1 MFTNF
6 SAMNLYFCRPISHE
20 GILAFNLIR
29 KLTTY
34 LLLLVCFTAGAGQ
47 PSDRGK
53 LLAPG
58 SVFTPDT
65 VVTHTPPAAPD
76 TIPGHGIA
84 PVSRLLTDTIPVKD
98 PFQVPDTI
106 PVIEPLRV
114 SDIQADSLQTDT
126 VRKEPAPVLEA
137 PINYNAADSIVVSLD
152 SKKVFLYKEAVVT
165 YQEIELKADYI
176 ALDLNTKEVYA
187 EGIKD
192 TAGVVQGS
200 PVFKDGSDEF
210 ESKTIRYNFKTQKG
224 IIQDVRTEQGE
235 GYVQGARTKKIDKK
249 VFIMENGKYTTCDAD
264 HPHFYLN
271 MTRAKVISN
280 KKIITGPAYMVLE
293 DFPIY
298 FPFLPFGFF
307 PNSPS
312 YSSGII
318 IPSYGEEQNRGFFL
332 REGGYYIAA
341 SPYYDLT
348 LKGDIYSKGSWAT
361 NISSNYKKR
370 YKFSGNFNF
379 SYNLNKYGE
388 KDLPDSYETKGF
400 SLRWSHSQ
408 DSKANP
414 FQSFSANVNLS
425 TSSYDKENSN
435 NIQNYLST
443 TKSSSI
449 SYTKKW
455 ENSPFNMS
463 ANFRHS
469 QNSTDST
476 MTISFPELTFN
487 MSKIYPF
494 RSRNR
499 SGKLKFYEKIGFS
512 YTGNIKNSITAKEDE
527 ILKKSLIR
535 DWSNGW
541 KHSIPVTL
549 PSFNLFKYVNMSPSV
564 SYSERWYTQV
574 TEKKYYFD
582 EIAQTET
589 LVTDTLYGFKRNYE
603 YSYSLSSSTNIY
615 GMYLMKNPN
624 SRLKAIRHK
633 VTPSASFSYRPDF
646 GDPKYGFWDSY
657 LDKDGKEVFYNRFEG
672 AVFGSSGRGESGAIT
687 FSLANNV
694 EAKVLAKND
703 TATSTN
709 DDAKAG
715 ADAEKFKKV
724 KIIDNLSFSGSYNLV
739 ADSLNLSNISIRG
752 RTTIKDVAINFG
764 GTLNP
769 YMADESGRS
778 YNEFTWNHKSGLA
791 RLGRLTNANLSFGM
805 SFKSKDKSQSGTV
818 TEEGAEK
825 KEPEPPVS
833 PFPGPLYADF
843 SIPWDFNFNYSLS
856 YSRPNPF
863 QKASVNQSLNFS
875 GSLTLTEKWNM
886 RLTTNFDIEARKF
899 SFTTFNVS
907 RNLHCFNMSFNFVP
921 FGDRKSY
928 SFTLNA
934 SSSML
939 KDLKIDK
946 RRSWYDNN

>member
-1 MFTNF
+1 LQTN
-6 SAMNLYFCRPISHE
+6 SHE
-20 GILAFNLIR
+20 GYLAIDLIR

-34 LLLLVCFTAGAGQ
+34 LLLLGCFTAGAGEFTDTGF
-47 PSDRGK
+47 PSEPVI
-53 LLAPG
+53 A
-58 SVFTPDT
+58 SV
-65 VVTHTPPAAPD
+65 PD
-76 TIPGHGIA
+76 TIKQERRSGIK
-84 PVSRLLTDTIPVKD
+84 DTIPVHV
-98 PFQVPDTI
+98 PGQMPDTI
-106 PVIEPLRV
+106 KIQDSDTIRV
-114 SDIQADSLQTDT
+114 SGPFQLSDSIQAVGPAASDSLQNDT
-126 VRKEPAPVLEA
+126 IRKEPAPVLEA
-137 PINYNAADSIVVSLD
+137 PIQYNAVDSIVVSLE

-165 YQEIELKADYI
+165 YEDIELKADYI

-187 EGIKD
+187 EGVPD
-192 TAGVVQGS
+192 TAGVVKGS
-200 PVFKDGSDEF
+200 PVFKDGSEEF

-235 GYVQGARTKKIDKK
+235 GYVQGARTKKIDKD
-249 VFIMENGKYTTCDAD
+249 VFIMKNGKYTTCDAE

-271 MTRAKVISN
+271 MTKAKVISN

-298 FPFLPFGFF
+298 FPILPFGFF

-361 NISSNYKKR
+361 YISSNYKKR
-370 YKFSGNFNF
+370 YKFSGNFSF
-379 SYNLNKYGE
+379 SYNINQYGE
-388 KDLPDSYETKGF
+388 KDLPTSYKTKRF
-400 SLRWSHSQ
+400 SLRWSHTQ

-435 NIQNYLST
+435 DVQNYLST

-476 MTISFPELTFN
+476 MTLSFPELTFN
-487 MSKIYPF
+487 MAKIYPF
-494 RSRNR
+494 RSKTR
-499 SGKLKFYEKIGFS
+499 SGKIKFYEKIGFS

-527 ILKKSLIR
+527 ILKKSLIK
-535 DWSNGW
+535 DWDNGW
-541 KHSIPVTL
+541 KHSIPITL
-549 PSFNLFKYVNMSPSV
+549 PSFNLFKYVNMSPSF
-564 SYSERWYTQV
+564 SYSERWYTN
-574 TEKKYYFD
+574 TIEKRYYFNQIERVD
-582 EIAQTET
+582 S
-589 LVTDTLYGFKRNYE
+589 LVTDTIYGFKRNYE

-615 GMYLMKNPN
+615 GMYTIKNPN
-624 SRLKAIRHK
+624 SRVKQIRHK
-633 VTPSASFSYRPDF
+633 VTPSVSFSYRPDF

-657 LDKDGKEVFYNRFEG
+657 IDKDGKEIFYNRFENG
-672 AVFGSSGRGESGAIT
+672 TFGSSGRGESGAIS
-687 FSLANNV
+687 FSLANNL

-703 TATSTN
+703 TSEN
-709 DDAKAG
+709 
-715 ADAEKFKKV
+715 AEKFKKV

-739 ADSLNLSNISIRG
+739 ADSMNLSNISIRG
-752 RTTIKDVAINFG
+752 RTTIKGVSVNFG

-769 YMADESGRS
+769 YMADEQGRS
-778 YNEFTWNHKSGLA
+778 YDEYTWNHKNGLA
-791 RLGRLTNANLSFGM
+791 KLGRLTNANLSFGM
-805 SFKSKDKSQSGTV
+805 SFKSKEKKQAATAEGETA
-818 TEEGAEK
+818 GAEGK
-825 KEPEPPVS
+825 TEDQPAKELPFS
-833 PFPGPLYADF
+833 PFPVPEYYDF
-843 SIPWDFNFNYSLS
+843 SIPWDFNFNYSMS
-856 YSRPNPF
+856 YSHPNPF
-863 QKASVNQSLNFS
+863 QKATVNQSLNFS
-875 GSLTLTEKWNM
+875 GSLSLTDKWNM
-886 RLTTNFDIEARKF
+886 RLTTNFDIEAKKF
-899 SFTTFNVS
+899 SFTTFNVT

-946 RRSWYDNN
+946 RRSWYDNQ

>member
-1 MFTNF
+1 M
-6 SAMNLYFCRPISHE
+6 CHE
-20 GILAFNLIR
+20 GFLACNLIR

-47 PSDRGK
+47 LPDSGK
-53 LLAPG
+53 SLDPG
-58 SVFTPDT
+58 SGLMRDT
-65 VVTHTPPAAPD
+65 VLTPVPQALSD
-76 TIPGHGIA
+76 TVAVSGATLLPHAIA
-84 PVSRLLTDTIPVKD
+84 GTDTV
-98 PFQVPDTI
+98 
-106 PVIEPLRV
+106 PVIDSLRV
-114 SDIQADSLQTDT
+114 AGIPADSLQTDT
-126 VRKEPAPVLEA
+126 VRKEPAPMLEA
-137 PINYNAADSIVVSLD
+137 PINYNAADSIVISLD
-152 SKKVFLYKEAVVT
+152 QKKVFLYKEAVVT
-165 YQEIELKADYI
+165 YQDIELKADYI
-176 ALDLNTKEVYA
+176 ALDLNSKEVYA
-187 EGIKD
+187 EGVKD
-192 TAGVVQGS
+192 TAGVAQGP
-200 PVFKDGSDEF
+200 PVFKDGSDEY

-224 IIQDVRTEQGE
+224 IIEDVRTQQGE

-249 VFIMENGKYTTCDAD
+249 VFIMKNGKYTTCDAE

-271 MTRAKVISN
+271 MTKAKVISN

-293 DFPIY
+293 DFPLY
-298 FPFLPFGFF
+298 FPILPFGFF

-318 IPSYGEEQNRGFFL
+318 IPTYGEEQNRGFFL

-361 NISSNYKKR
+361 NVTTNYKKR

-379 SYNLNKYGE
+379 SYNINKYGE
-388 KDLPDSYETKGF
+388 KDLPNSYETKGF

-414 FQSFSANVNLS
+414 FQTFSANVNLS

-463 ANFRHS
+463 VNFRHS

-476 MTISFPELTFN
+476 LTLSFPEMTFN

-494 RSRNR
+494 RSKNR

-541 KHSIPVTL
+541 KHSIPITL
-549 PSFNLFKYVNMSPSV
+549 PSFNLLKYINMSPSV
-564 SYSERWYTQV
+564 SYSERWYTQSV
-574 TEKKYYFD
+574 ERNYSFD
-582 EIAQTET
+582 GIAQTER
-589 LVTDTLYGFKRNYE
+589 LVIDTIYGFKRNYE
-603 YSYSLSSSTNIY
+603 YSYSLSGSTNIY
-615 GMYLMKNPN
+615 GMYLMKNQD

-633 VTPSASFSYRPDF
+633 VTPSMSFSYRPDF

-703 TATSTN
+703 TAKST
-709 DDAKAG
+709 G
-715 ADAEKFKKV
+715 ADAEDQKYKKV
-724 KIIDNLSFSGSYNLV
+724 KIIDNLSLSGSYNLV
-739 ADSLNLSNISIRG
+739 ADSMNLSNISIRG

-769 YMADESGRS
+769 YMTDESGRA
-778 YNEFTWNHKSGLA
+778 YHAYTWNHEQGLA
-791 RLGRLTNANLSFGM
+791 KLGRLTNANLSFGM
-805 SFKSKDKSQSGTV
+805 SFKSKDKSQSATATEKPAEG
-818 TEEGAEK
+818 TEETER
-825 KEPEPPVS
+825 ELPFS
-833 PFPGPLYADF
+833 PFPVLPYADF
-843 SIPWDFNFNYSLS
+843 KLPWDFNFNYSLS
-856 YSRPNPF
+856 YSRPNPN

-939 KDLKIDK
+939 KDLKVDK
-946 RRSWYDNN
+946 RRSWYDNK

>member
-1 MFTNF
+1 M
-6 SAMNLYFCRPISHE
+6 L
-20 GILAFNLIR
+20 
-29 KLTTY
+29 
-34 LLLLVCFTAGAGQ
+34 
-47 PSDRGK
+47 
-53 LLAPG
+53 
-58 SVFTPDT
+58 SVADT
-65 VVTHTPPAAPD
+65 VKTAPVLPD
-76 TIPGHGIA
+76 TIQG
-84 PVSRLLTDTIPVKD
+84 SSSLLE
-98 PFQVPDTI
+98 PDTI
-106 PVIEPLRV
+106 KTSEAIPDTIKIKGSPAT
-114 SDIQADSLQTDT
+114 ADSLQNDT
-126 VRKEPAPVLEA
+126 TKKAQAPVLEA
-137 PINYNAADSIVVSLD
+137 PINYNAKDSIVVALD

-165 YQEIELKADYI
+165 YQDIELKADFI
-176 ALDLNTKEVYA
+176 QLDLNTKEVYA
-187 EGIKD
+187 EGVKD

-210 ESKTIRYNFKTQKG
+210 ESKDIRYNFKSQKG
-224 IIQDVRTEQGE
+224 IIHDVKTEQGE
-235 GYVQGARTKKIDKK
+235 GYVQSERAKKTDKD
-249 VFIMENGKYTTCDAD
+249 VFIMKNGKYTTCDAD

-271 MTRAKVISN
+271 MTKAKVISN

-307 PNSPS
+307 PNSES

-361 NISSNYKKR
+361 YLSSNYKKR
-370 YKFSGNFNF
+370 YKFSGNFSF
-379 SYNLNKYGE
+379 SYNLNQYGE
-388 KDLPDSYETKGF
+388 KDLPTSYKTKGF
-400 SLRWSHSQ
+400 SVRWSHTQ

-435 NIQNYLST
+435 DIQNYLST

-463 ANFRHS
+463 VNFRHS

-476 MTISFPELTFN
+476 MSLSFPEMTFN

-494 RSRNR
+494 RAKHR
-499 SGKLKFYEKIGFS
+499 SGKLKFYENIGFS
-512 YTGNIKNSITAKEDE
+512 YTGNIKNSITAKEDV
-527 ILKKSLIR
+527 ILKKSLVK

-541 KHSIPVTL
+541 KHSIPITL
-549 PSFNLFKYVNMSPSV
+549 PSFNLFKYINMSPSV
-564 SYSERWYTQV
+564 SYSERWYLSTINRHYEYDEVNQV
-574 TEKKYYFD
+574 GEV
-582 EIAQTET
+582 
-589 LVTDTLYGFKRNYE
+589 VTDTVYGFKRNYE

-615 GMYLMKNPN
+615 GMYTMKNPN
-624 SRLKAIRHK
+624 WRLKQIRHK
-633 VTPSASFSYRPDF
+633 ITPSVSFSYRPDF
-646 GDPKYGFWDSY
+646 GAPRFGFWDSY
-657 LDKDGKEVFYNRFEG
+657 IDGTGKEVFYDHFEKG
-672 AVFGSSGRGESGAIT
+672 VFGSSGRGESGAIS

-703 TATSTN
+703 TAAN
-709 DDAKAG
+709 
-715 ADAEKFKKV
+715 AEKFKKI

-739 ADSLNLSNISIRG
+739 ADSMNLSTISIRG
-752 RTTIKDVAINFG
+752 RTTIKGVSVNFG
-764 GTLNP
+764 GTVNP
-769 YMADESGRS
+769 YMTDSEGNAIDE
-778 YNEFTWNHKSGLA
+778 YAWNHKSGLA
-791 RLGRLTNANLSFGM
+791 KLGRLTNANLSFGM
-805 SFKSKDKSQSGTV
+805 SFKSKEAKQEQAAG
-818 TEEGAEK
+818 EEQ
-825 KEPEPPVS
+825 KEQVPFS
-833 PFPGPLYADF
+833 PFPLPEYADF
-843 SIPWDFNFNYSLS
+843 SMPWDMNFNYSLS
-856 YSRPNPF
+856 YSRQNPY
-863 QKASVNQSLNFS
+863 QKASVSQSINFS

-886 RLTTNFDIEARKF
+886 RLTTNFDVEARKF

-946 RRSWYDNN
+946 RRSWYDNQ

>member
-1 MFTNF
+1 M
-6 SAMNLYFCRPISHE
+6 CHE
-20 GILAFNLIR
+20 GFFACNLIR

-34 LLLLVCFTAGAGQ
+34 LLLLVCSTAGAGQ
-47 PSDRGK
+47 IRDSGK
-53 LLAPG
+53 SLAPESG
-58 SVFTPDT
+58 LMRDT
-65 VVTHTPPAAPD
+65 VLTPVPPALSD
-76 TIPGHGIA
+76 TVAVSGATLLPHTIA
-84 PVSRLLTDTIPVKD
+84 GTDT
-98 PFQVPDTI
+98 
-106 PVIEPLRV
+106 VIDSLRV
-114 SDIQADSLQTDT
+114 AGIPSDSLQADT
-126 VRKEPAPVLEA
+126 VRKEPAPMLEA
-137 PINYNAADSIVVSLD
+137 PINYNAADSIVISLD
-152 SKKVFLYKEAVVT
+152 QKKVFLYKEAVVT
-165 YQEIELKADYI
+165 YQDIELKADYI
-176 ALDLNTKEVYA
+176 ALDLNSKEVYA
-187 EGIKD
+187 EGVKD
-192 TAGVVQGS
+192 TAGVAQGS
-200 PVFKDGSDEF
+200 PVFKDGSDEY

-224 IIQDVRTEQGE
+224 IIEDVRTQQGE

-249 VFIMENGKYTTCDAD
+249 VFIMKNGKYTTCDAE

-271 MTRAKVISN
+271 MTKAKVISN

-293 DFPIY
+293 DFPLY
-298 FPFLPFGFF
+298 FPILPFGFF

-318 IPSYGEEQNRGFFL
+318 IPTYGEEQNRGFFL

-361 NISSNYKKR
+361 NVTTNYKKR

-379 SYNLNKYGE
+379 SYNINKYGE
-388 KDLPDSYETKGF
+388 KDLPNSYETKGF

-414 FQSFSANVNLS
+414 FQTFSANVNLS

-463 ANFRHS
+463 VNFRHS

-476 MTISFPELTFN
+476 LTLSFPEMTFN

-494 RSRNR
+494 RSKNR

-541 KHSIPVTL
+541 KHSIPITL
-549 PSFNLFKYVNMSPSV
+549 PSFNLLKYINMSPSV
-564 SYSERWYTQV
+564 SYSERWYTRSV
-574 TEKKYYFD
+574 ERNYSFD

-589 LVTDTLYGFKRNYE
+589 LVIDTIYGFKRNYE
-603 YSYSLSSSTNIY
+603 YSYSLSGSTNIY
-615 GMYLMKNPN
+615 GMYLMKNQN

-633 VTPSASFSYRPDF
+633 VTPSMSFSYRPDF

-703 TATSTN
+703 TAKSTS
-709 DDAKAG
+709 AG
-715 ADAEKFKKV
+715 ADAEDQKYKKV
-724 KIIDNLSFSGSYNLV
+724 KIIDNLSLSGSYNLV
-739 ADSLNLSNISIRG
+739 ADSMNLSNISIRG

-769 YMADESGRS
+769 YMTDESGRA
-778 YNEFTWNHKSGLA
+778 YHAYTWNHEQGLA
-791 RLGRLTNANLSFGM
+791 KLGRLTNANLSFGM
-805 SFKSKDKSQSGTV
+805 SFKSKDKSQSATATEKPAEE
-818 TEEGAEK
+818 TEET
-825 KEPEPPVS
+825 EPELPFS
-833 PFPGPLYADF
+833 PFPVLPYADF
-843 SIPWDFNFNYSLS
+843 KLPWDFNFNYSLS
-856 YSRPNPF
+856 YSRPNPN

-939 KDLKIDK
+939 KDLKVDK
-946 RRSWYDNN
+946 RRSWYDNK

>member
-1 MFTNF
+1 M
-6 SAMNLYFCRPISHE
+6 
-20 GILAFNLIR
+20 
-29 KLTTY
+29 
-34 LLLLVCFTAGAGQ
+34 TAGAGNLRLPGYRPA
-47 PSDRGK
+47 PSLMHWSDTISKNNQSG
-53 LLAPG
+53 
-58 SVFTPDT
+58 PDT
-65 VVTHTPPAAPD
+65 LRRGRHRLPKD
-76 TIPGHGIA
+76 TLA
-84 PVSRLLTDTIPVKD
+84 VSVN
-98 PFQVPDTI
+98 
-106 PVIEPLRV
+106 
-114 SDIQADSLQTDT
+114 DSLANDT
-126 VRKEPAPVLEA
+126 TAKEAPVLEA
-137 PINYNAADSIVVSLD
+137 PISYNAADSIVVSLD
-152 SKKVFLYKEAVVT
+152 GKKVYLYKDAVVT

-176 ALDLNTKEVYA
+176 RLDLNSKEVYA
-187 EGIKD
+187 EGVPD
-192 TAGVVQGS
+192 TAGVISGA

-210 ESKTIRYNFKTQKG
+210 ESKNIRYNFKTQKG
-224 IIQDVRTEQGE
+224 IIEDVKTEQGE
-235 GYVQGARTKKIDKK
+235 GYVQGKRTKKVDKE
-249 VFIMENGKYTTCDAD
+249 VFIMKDGKYTTCDAD

-298 FPFLPFGFF
+298 FPILPFGFF

-312 YSSGII
+312 YSSGVI

-361 NISSNYKKR
+361 YLSSNYKKR
-370 YKFSGNFNF
+370 YKFSGNFSF
-379 SYNLNKYGE
+379 SYNVNQYGE
-388 KDLPDSYETKGF
+388 RDLPTSYKTKGF
-400 SLRWSHSQ
+400 SVRWSHTQ

-425 TSSYDKENSN
+425 TSSYDKENSTN
-435 NIQNYLST
+435 VQNYLST

-463 ANFRHS
+463 VNFRHS

-476 MTISFPELTFN
+476 MTLSFPEMTFN

-494 RSRNR
+494 RSKNR
-499 SGKLKFYEKIGFS
+499 AGKLKFYEKIGFS
-512 YTGNIKNSITAKEDE
+512 YTGNIKNTITAKEDE
-527 ILKKSLIR
+527 ILKQSLIK
-535 DWSNGW
+535 DWDNGW
-541 KHSIPVTL
+541 RHSIPITL

-564 SYSERWYTQV
+564 SYSERWYTNNI
-574 TEKKYYFD
+574 KKRYYFD
-582 EIAQTET
+582 QVERKEI
-589 LVTDTLYGFKRNYE
+589 LVTDTVYGFKRNYE

-615 GMYLMKNPN
+615 GMYQMKNPDW
-624 SRLKAIRHK
+624 RLRAIRHK
-633 VTPSASFSYRPDF
+633 VTPSVSFSYRPDF

-657 LDKDGKEVFYNRFEG
+657 IDKNGKEVFYNRFENG
-672 AVFGSSGRGESGAIT
+672 TFGSSGSGESGAIT

-703 TATSTN
+703 TVKSG
-709 DDAKAG
+709 DSGGDESDKY
-715 ADAEKFKKV
+715 KKV
-724 KIIDNLSFSGSYNLV
+724 KIVDNLSFSGSYNLV
-739 ADSLNLSNISIRG
+739 ADSMNLSNISIRG
-752 RTTIKDVAINFG
+752 RTTIKGVSVNFG

-769 YMADESGRS
+769 YMADSAGHA
-778 YNEFTWNHKSGLA
+778 YDAYTWNHRNGFGK
-791 RLGRLTNANLSFGM
+791 LGRLTNANLSFGM
-805 SFKSKDKSQSGTV
+805 SFRSKEKKAPA
-818 TEEGAEK
+818 EEGEEESAAAV
-825 KEPEPPVS
+825 PPPFS
-833 PFPGPLYADF
+833 PFPVPEYADF
-843 SIPWDFNFNYSLS
+843 NIPWDFNFNYSLS
-856 YSRPNPF
+856 YSHPNPF
-863 QKASVNQSLNFS
+863 VSANISQSLNFS
-875 GSLTLTEKWNM
+875 GSMSLTDKWNM
-886 RLTTNFDIEARKF
+886 RLTTNFDIQARKF

-946 RRSWYDNN
+946 RRSWYDNR

>member
-1 MFTNF
+1 M
-6 SAMNLYFCRPISHE
+6 
-20 GILAFNLIR
+20 
-29 KLTTY
+29 
-34 LLLLVCFTAGAGQ
+34 TAGAGNLRLPGYNPAPSLMHWSDTISKNSQ
-47 PSDRGK
+47 PG
-53 LLAPG
+53 
-58 SVFTPDT
+58 PDT
-65 VVTHTPPAAPD
+65 LRKGHNRLLKD
-76 TIPGHGIA
+76 TLA
-84 PVSRLLTDTIPVKD
+84 VSRKDTLAVPLKD
-98 PFQVPDTI
+98 T
-106 PVIEPLRV
+106 LAV
-114 SDIQADSLQTDT
+114 SLNDSLANDT
-126 VRKEPAPVLEA
+126 TASEAPVLEA
-137 PINYNAADSIVVSLD
+137 PISYNAADSIVVSLD
-152 SKKVFLYKEAVVT
+152 GKKVYLYKEAVVT

-176 ALDLNTKEVYA
+176 KLDLNSKEVYA
-187 EGIKD
+187 EGVPD
-192 TAGVVQGS
+192 TAGVVSGA

-210 ESKTIRYNFKTQKG
+210 ESKNIRYNFKTQKG
-224 IIQDVRTEQGE
+224 IIEDVKTEQGE
-235 GYVQGARTKKIDKK
+235 GYVQGKRTKKVDKE
-249 VFIMENGKYTTCDAD
+249 VFIMKDGKYTTCDAD

-298 FPFLPFGFF
+298 FPILPFGFF

-361 NISSNYKKR
+361 YLSSNYKKR
-370 YKFSGNFNF
+370 YKFSGNFSF
-379 SYNLNKYGE
+379 SYNVNQYGE
-388 KDLPDSYETKGF
+388 RDLPTSYKTKGF
-400 SLRWSHSQ
+400 SVRWSHTQ

-425 TSSYDKENSN
+425 TSSYDKENSTN
-435 NIQNYLST
+435 VQNYLST

-463 ANFRHS
+463 VNFRHS

-476 MTISFPELTFN
+476 MTLSFPELTFN

-494 RSRNR
+494 RSKNR
-499 SGKLKFYEKIGFS
+499 AGKLKFYEKIGFS
-512 YTGNIKNSITAKEDE
+512 YTGNIKNTITAKEDE
-527 ILKKSLIR
+527 ILKKSLIK
-535 DWSNGW
+535 DWDNGW
-541 KHSIPVTL
+541 RHSIPITL
-549 PSFNLFKYVNMSPSV
+549 PSFNLFKYINMSPSV
-564 SYSERWYTQV
+564 SYSERWYTN
-574 TEKKYYFD
+574 TIEKRYYFD
-582 EIAQTET
+582 QVERKEI
-589 LVTDTLYGFKRNYE
+589 LVTDTVYGFKRNYE
-603 YSYSLSSSTNIY
+603 YSYSLSGSTNIY
-615 GMYLMKNPN
+615 GMYQMKNPDW
-624 SRLKAIRHK
+624 RLRAIRHK
-633 VTPSASFSYRPDF
+633 VTPSVNFSYRPDF

-657 LDKDGKEVFYNRFEG
+657 IDKDGKEVFYNRFENG
-672 AVFGSSGRGESGAIT
+672 TFGSSGRGESGAIT

-703 TATSTN
+703 TLKSGN
-709 DDAKAG
+709 SEGDDSDKYS
-715 ADAEKFKKV
+715 KV

-739 ADSLNLSNISIRG
+739 ADSMNLSNISIRG
-752 RTTIKDVAINFG
+752 RTTIKGVSVNFG

-769 YMADESGRS
+769 YMADSTGRA
-778 YNEFTWNHKSGLA
+778 YDAYAWNNRNGIGK
-791 RLGRLTNANLSFGM
+791 LGRLTNANLSFGM
-805 SFKSKDKSQSGTV
+805 SFRSKEKKV
-818 TEEGAEK
+818 PTEEGEEESAAAV
-825 KEPEPPVS
+825 PPPFS
-833 PFPGPLYADF
+833 PFPVPEYADF
-843 SIPWDFNFNYSLS
+843 NIPWDFNFNYSLS
-856 YSRPNPF
+856 YSHPNPF
-863 QKASVNQSLNFS
+863 VSANISQSLNFS
-875 GSLTLTEKWNM
+875 GSMSLTDKWNM
-886 RLTTNFDIEARKF
+886 RLTTNFDIQARQF

-946 RRSWYDNN
+946 RRSWYDNR

>member
-1 MFTNF
+1 LQTN
-6 SAMNLYFCRPISHE
+6 SHE
-20 GILAFNLIR
+20 GYLAIDLIR

-34 LLLLVCFTAGAGQ
+34 LLLLGCFTAGAGEFTDTGF
-47 PSDRGK
+47 PSEPVI
-53 LLAPG
+53 A
-58 SVFTPDT
+58 SV
-65 VVTHTPPAAPD
+65 PD
-76 TIPGHGIA
+76 TIKQERRSGIK
-84 PVSRLLTDTIPVKD
+84 DTIPVHV
-98 PFQVPDTI
+98 PGQMPDTI
-106 PVIEPLRV
+106 KIQDSDTIRV
-114 SDIQADSLQTDT
+114 SGPFQLSDSIQAVGPAASDSLQNDT
-126 VRKEPAPVLEA
+126 IRKEPAPVLEA
-137 PINYNAADSIVVSLD
+137 PIQYNAVDSIVVSLE

-165 YQEIELKADYI
+165 YEDIELKADYI

-187 EGIKD
+187 EGVPD
-192 TAGVVQGS
+192 TAGVVKGS
-200 PVFKDGSDEF
+200 PVFKDGSEEF

-235 GYVQGARTKKIDKK
+235 GYVQGARTKKIDKD
-249 VFIMENGKYTTCDAD
+249 VFIMKNGKYTTCDAE

-271 MTRAKVISN
+271 MTKAKVISN

-298 FPFLPFGFF
+298 FPILPFGFF

-361 NISSNYKKR
+361 YISSNYKKR
-370 YKFSGNFNF
+370 YKFSGNFSF
-379 SYNLNKYGE
+379 SYNINQYGE
-388 KDLPDSYETKGF
+388 KDLPTSYKTKGF
-400 SLRWSHSQ
+400 SLRWSHTQ

-435 NIQNYLST
+435 DVQNYLST

-476 MTISFPELTFN
+476 MTLSFPELTFN
-487 MSKIYPF
+487 MAKIYPF
-494 RSRNR
+494 RSKTR
-499 SGKLKFYEKIGFS
+499 SGKIKFYEKIGFS

-527 ILKKSLIR
+527 ILKKSLIK
-535 DWSNGW
+535 DWDNGW
-541 KHSIPVTL
+541 KHSIPITL
-549 PSFNLFKYVNMSPSV
+549 PSFNLFKYVNMSPSF
-564 SYSERWYTQV
+564 SYSERWYTN
-574 TEKKYYFD
+574 TIEKRYYFNQIERVD
-582 EIAQTET
+582 S
-589 LVTDTLYGFKRNYE
+589 LVTDTIYGFKRNYE

-615 GMYLMKNPN
+615 GMYTIKNPN
-624 SRLKAIRHK
+624 SRVKQIRHK
-633 VTPSASFSYRPDF
+633 VTPSVSFSYRPDF

-657 LDKDGKEVFYNRFEG
+657 IDKDGKEIFYNRFENG
-672 AVFGSSGRGESGAIT
+672 TFGSSGRGESGAIS
-687 FSLANNV
+687 FSLANNL

-703 TATSTN
+703 TSEN
-709 DDAKAG
+709 
-715 ADAEKFKKV
+715 AEKFKKV

-739 ADSLNLSNISIRG
+739 ADSMNLSNISIRG
-752 RTTIKDVAINFG
+752 RTTIKGVSVNFG

-769 YMADESGRS
+769 YMADEQGRS
-778 YNEFTWNHKSGLA
+778 YDEYTWNHKNGLA
-791 RLGRLTNANLSFGM
+791 KLGRLTNANLSFGM
-805 SFKSKDKSQSGTV
+805 SFKSKEKKQAATAEGETA
-818 TEEGAEK
+818 GAEGK
-825 KEPEPPVS
+825 TEDQPAKELPFS
-833 PFPGPLYADF
+833 PFPVPEYYDF
-843 SIPWDFNFNYSLS
+843 SIPWDFNFNYSMS
-856 YSRPNPF
+856 YSHPNPF
-863 QKASVNQSLNFS
+863 QKATVNQSLNFS
-875 GSLTLTEKWNM
+875 GSLSLTDKWNM
-886 RLTTNFDIEARKF
+886 RLTTNFDIEAKKF
-899 SFTTFNVS
+899 SFTTFNVT

-946 RRSWYDNN
+946 RRSWYDNQ